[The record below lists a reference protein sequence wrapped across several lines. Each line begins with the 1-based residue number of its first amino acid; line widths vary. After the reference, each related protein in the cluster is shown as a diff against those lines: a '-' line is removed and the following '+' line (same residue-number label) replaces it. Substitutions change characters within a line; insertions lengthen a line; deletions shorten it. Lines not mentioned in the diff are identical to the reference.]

1 MRKLF
6 VLLATA
12 LGGAFVLAVP
22 AHAQPAHSADA
33 PYHPSTVVQAS
44 GSPPKVVLTSVR
56 TPTLQRYRVVSGDS
70 LWSIGIRV
78 NRPWTALAAY
88 NRGLVPNPN
97 LIYVGQVLTIPP
109 VEYTGSVSLPAPAP
123 RYSSPVTHS
132 VTHYSA
138 PRVTYTPRP
147 APVHST
153 YVAPQGG
160 GFKACVEMRE
170 STDGRGSS
178 NLYGI
183 LNSTW
188 ASLGRSG
195 SAYSASPAE
204 QSAAFDQL
212 YAKDGS
218 SPWAPYD
225 GC

>member
-1 MRKLF
+1 MRKL
-6 VLLATA
+6 LLILAAAIGGTFA
-12 LGGAFVLAVP
+12 LAAP
-22 AHAQPAHSADA
+22 AHAQPASPVDA
-33 PYHPSTVVQAS
+33 PYHPSPVVAAS
-44 GSPPKVVLTSVR
+44 GSPPVVLTSVR
-56 TPTLQRYRVVSGDS
+56 TPTLPRYRVVSGDS
-70 LWSIGIRV
+70 LWSIGIRL

-88 NRGLVPNPN
+88 NRSLVPNPN

-109 VEYTGSVSLPAPAP
+109 VGYSGSVALPVPAP

-132 VTHYSA
+132 VTHHYSA
-138 PRVTYTPRP
+138 PVVTYTPRP
-147 APVHST
+147 APVVSS
-153 YVAPQGG
+153 YAAPGS
-160 GFKACVEMRE
+160 FKACVEMRE

-212 YAKDGS
+212 YAKDGAQ
-218 SPWAPYD
+218 PWRPYD